1 MKELLLKGFVTPADC
16 GGNLQ
21 KAIDTAK
28 ELKLCKVVVE
38 QDIIAPNVHIPGDMF
53 LVIQNATITGN
64 LMVDGGENWSFSKK
78 WINIE
83 GENAT
88 IRGNISFFNA
98 TNVTVT
104 GLDIEGYVTLEYV
117 NWARIMGLSTGNV
130 TVCRGCTNII
140 IQKLFES
147 DVEIYGH
154 QSCGRI
160 VPGSKPDIT
169 NVVVQDCEDG
179 NVTLEAALDC
189 ALLNVQ
195 VQNLHGE
202 VGVGDP
208 KNQLPAEQFMNLSFI
223 NCCGGIHEF
232 NPTKHTY
239 IK

>member
-1 MKELLLKGFVTPADC
+1 MKELKLRGYVTPADC
-16 GGNLQ
+16 ENDLQ
-21 KAIDTAK
+21 KALDTAK
-28 ELKLCKVVVE
+28 ELDICKVVVE
-38 QDIIAPNVHIPGDMF
+38 RDITAGTVYIPAGMH
-53 LVIQNATITGN
+53 LVLCNACVTAN
-64 LMVDGGENWSFSKK
+64 LVADGGENWSFSKK

-83 GENAT
+83 GENGAVC
-88 IRGNISFFNA
+88 GNITFFNA
-98 TNVTVT
+98 SNVTVT
-104 GLDIEGYVTLEYV
+104 GLDIKGYVTLEYV
-117 NWARIMGLSTGNV
+117 NWARIIGLSTGNV

-179 NVTLEAALDC
+179 NVTLEAAPDC
-189 ALLNVQ
+189 GLLNVQ
-195 VQNLHGE
+195 VQNLQGE
-202 VGVGDP
+202 LGVGDP
-208 KNQLPAEQFMNLSFI
+208 KNQLPPEQFMNLSFI
-223 NCCGGIHEF
+223 NIRGGIHEF